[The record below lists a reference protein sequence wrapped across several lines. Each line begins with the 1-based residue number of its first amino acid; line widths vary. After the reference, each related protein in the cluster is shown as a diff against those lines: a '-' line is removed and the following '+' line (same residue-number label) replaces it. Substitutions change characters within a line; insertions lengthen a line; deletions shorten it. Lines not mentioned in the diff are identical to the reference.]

1 MKQFSHTALVKQ
13 VPACTFSD
21 KFAFLN
27 TTGNPGLATAGSGDV
42 LAGMLG
48 SFISQGFNLSISTRM
63 AAFIHGKSSD
73 LLIDEKGYRGQLAS
87 DLLNLIPSVI
97 SNYECWFN

>member
-1 MKQFSHTALVKQ
+1 MKKFSHTALVKQ

-21 KFAFLN
+21 KSAILN

-42 LAGMLG
+42 LAGMIG
-48 SFISQGFNLSISTRM
+48 SFISQGFNLSTSTMM

-73 LLIDEKGYRGQLAS
+73 LINR
-87 DLLNLIPSVI
+87 
-97 SNYECWFN
+97 

>member
-1 MKQFSHTALVKQ
+1 
-13 VPACTFSD
+13 
-21 KFAFLN
+21 
-27 TTGNPGLATAGSGDV
+27 
-42 LAGMLG
+42 
-48 SFISQGFNLSISTRM
+48 M

-97 SNYECWFN
+97 QIMKIDLIKLERG